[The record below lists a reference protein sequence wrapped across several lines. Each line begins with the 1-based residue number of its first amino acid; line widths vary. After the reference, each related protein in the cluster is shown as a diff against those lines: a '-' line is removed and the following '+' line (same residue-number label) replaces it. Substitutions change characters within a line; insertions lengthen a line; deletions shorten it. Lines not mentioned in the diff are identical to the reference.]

1 MSKIIYAV
9 LLSVIITL
17 VITPFMLNL
26 LRNLKTGQNIRED
39 GPRSHLS
46 KAGTTSMGGLIFIL
60 ATMVTYFIIVGV
72 ETFFSEESL
81 LVIISFLGFGFI
93 GFLDDYLKIVK
104 KVNEGLKS
112 KQKLILQIIFGGIIG
127 FFAMRI
133 LDSTEILI
141 PFIGQYFDIKW
152 LYIPFVVIYM
162 TATTNATNLTD
173 GIDGLLASVSILV
186 IAFFA
191 VVSYSFGNY
200 PLAIFCGVLA
210 GALLGFLRVNSYPAS
225 VFMGDTGSL
234 AIGGAIGAVALVL
247 QLELIVVIVGGIYV
261 IEALSDIIQVG
272 SCKIRKKRV
281 FKMAPLHH
289 HFEESGWHENKV
301 VSMFT
306 IITVLL
312 CLLGFLAITINI

>member
-9 LLSVIITL
+9 ILSTIITL

-26 LRNLKTGQNIRED
+26 LRKLKTGQNIREE

-60 ATMVTYFIIVGV
+60 ATLVTYFLVVGW
-72 ETFFSEESL
+72 ETFFSGESL
-81 LVIISFLGFGFI
+81 LVIISFLSFGFI

-112 KQKLILQIIFGGIIG
+112 KQKLVLQILFGTIIG
-127 FFAMRI
+127 FLAMRI
-133 LDSTEILI
+133 MGSTEIMI
-141 PFIGQYFDIKW
+141 PFTGMYVDLKW

-162 TATTNATNLTD
+162 TSTTNATNLTD
-173 GIDGLLASVSILV
+173 GIDGLLTSVSILV
-186 IAFFA
+186 VTFFA
-191 VVSYSFGNY
+191 SVCFSFSNY
-200 PLAIFCGVLA
+200 PLAIFCGILA
-210 GALLGFLRVNSYPAS
+210 GALLGFLKVNSYPAS

-247 QLELIVVIVGGIYV
+247 KLELIVIIVGGIYV
-261 IEALSDIIQVG
+261 IEALSVIIQVG
-272 SCKIRKKRV
+272 SYKTRKKRV

-289 HFEESGWHENKV
+289 HFEELGWHENKV
-301 VSMFT
+301 VSMFS

-312 CLLGFLAITINI
+312 CLFGFLAITVNV